1 MLGSLA
7 QAQESSECE
16 VSLKGILHQPVDVCL
31 PRGSFTGKVE
41 KEGVHEKVFFWVG
54 GTYWIITVYFFS
66 NLGVPGLEVS
76 DVAPS
81 SLPPPSFFFSKNE
94 SSKWT
99 SLGVSGKVRKSG
111 RGQSL
116 NQGGRAGS

>member
-41 KEGVHEKVFFWVG
+41 KEGVPEKVFWVG
-54 GTYWIITVYFFS
+54 GTS
-66 NLGVPGLEVS
+66 NEKICLS
-76 DVAPS
+76 D
-81 SLPPPSFFFSKNE
+81 
-94 SSKWT
+94 WT
-99 SLGVSGKVRKSG
+99 TDKLCIN
-111 RGQSL
+111 L
-116 NQGGRAGS
+116 N

>member
-7 QAQESSECE
+7 RAQESSECE

-41 KEGVHEKVFFWVG
+41 KDVVQEKFFFCVG
-54 GTYWIITVYFFS
+54 GTYWIITVFFLS
-66 NLGVPGLEVS
+66 KLGVPGLEVS

-81 SLPPPSFFFSKNE
+81 PSPDLHFLF
-94 SSKWT
+94 
-99 SLGVSGKVRKSG
+99 
-111 RGQSL
+111 
-116 NQGGRAGS
+116 

>member
-41 KEGVHEKVFFWVG
+41 KEVVPEKVFWVG
-54 GTYWIITVYFFS
+54 GTYWIITVSFSS

-81 SLPPPSFFFSKNE
+81 SLPPPSFSFLKT
-94 SSKWT
+94 KA
-99 SLGVSGKVRKSG
+99 LSGLLLVCQEKFGKAAEG
-111 RGQSL
+111 RV
-116 NQGGRAGS
+116 